1 MSRPSQMMN
10 KDYSHIKIENL
21 ISIKK
26 LGAGQ
31 FGNVY
36 LVKNT

>member
-1 MSRPSQMMN
+1 M
-10 KDYSHIKIENL
+10 

-36 LVKNT
+36 LVKNHNDSKLYALKCISKS